1 MATSQADI
9 LTILEDVQLILANL
23 ASDTTS
29 LRLELATLQTSVNA
43 LAAGQRAIEDQIQAA
58 FSTLSQQLADGLA
71 AIEADVNPQL
81 PLVPPLQFWSPA
93 AMAFVTAINPTVA
106 VPSSVICQD
115 SSSPPQ
121 NIPGSQISW
130 VLTGLASQSDV
141 TMTLGTDGETFT
153 FTPSSTAPTE
163 SATATATWN
172 PPMGN
177 TQPSFAG
184 TLTVNLVAAVVV
196 PPPEVFVPPMQF
208 ELTAGA

>member
-9 LTILEDVQLILANL
+9 LTILEDVQLILTNL
-23 ASDTTS
+23 ASDTTN
-29 LRLELATLQTSVNA
+29 LRLELVTLQTSVNA
-43 LAAGQRAIEDQIQAA
+43 LVAGQTALENQIQAA

-81 PLVPPLQFWSPA
+81 PLSPPLQFWSPA

-141 TMTLGTDGETFT
+141 TMTLGADGETFT
-153 FTPSSTAPTE
+153 FTPSSTTPTE

-184 TLTVNLVAAVVV
+184 TLTVNLVAAVA
-196 PPPEVFVPPMQF
+196 PEVFVPPMQF